1 MIWPTVR
8 LYVEV
13 SFHRP
18 IGLAMTSS
26 PRIPSVDPVKLD
38 RLAEVAVK
46 IGLQL
51 QPGQDLLITAPL
63 AAVPLVRRI
72 TEHAYKAGA
81 GLVTSLYNDEEATL
95 MRYRNA
101 PGESFDRSA
110 SWLYEGMAKA
120 FSANTA
126 RLAVAGDNPMLL
138 SSEDPEKV
146 ARANKAQSRAYQP
159 ALEKIAGF
167 DINWNIVSYPNPAW
181 AKQVFPDQDAEV
193 AVTMLADA
201 IFAASRVDIDD
212 PVSAWREHN
221 AALRKR
227 TEWLNARTFS
237 ALHFRGPGTDLTV
250 GLADEHEWHGGAS
263 VAKNG
268 ITCNP
273 NIPTEEVF
281 TTPHALRVEGH
292 VFSTKPLSH
301 QGTLIENI
309 QVRFEGGKIIE
320 AKATRGEEVFN
331 KVLGTDEGARRLG
344 EVALVPHSSP
354 ISASGL
360 LFFNTLFDEN
370 AASHI
375 ALGQCYSKCFVN
387 GGALTPD
394 EVAARGGNKSLI
406 HIDWM
411 IGSGEIDV
419 DGVNKD
425 GSAVP
430 VMRKGEWV

>member
-1 MIWPTVR
+1 
-8 LYVEV
+8 
-13 SFHRP
+13 
-18 IGLAMTSS
+18 MTSS
-26 PRIPSVDPVKLD
+26 PKIPSVDPVKLD
-38 RLAEVAVK
+38 RLAEVSVK

-72 TEHAYKAGA
+72 TEHAYNAGA
-81 GLVTSLYNDEEATL
+81 GLVTALYNDEETTL

-101 PGESFDRSA
+101 PDDSFDRSA
-110 SWLYEGMAKA
+110 GWLYEGMAKA
-120 FSANTA
+120 FSENTA

-138 SSEDPEKV
+138 SAEDPEKV
-146 ARANKAQSRAYQP
+146 ARANRAQSRAYQP

-167 DINWNIVSYPNPAW
+167 DINWNIVSYPNPSW
-181 AKQVFPDQDAEV
+181 ARQVFPDQDPDV
-193 AVTMLADA
+193 AVAMLADA
-201 IFAASRVDIDD
+201 IFAASRVDIED
-212 PVSAWREHN
+212 PVSVWRDHN
-221 AALRKR
+221 AALHRR
-227 TEWLNARTFS
+227 TAWLNAHAFS
-237 ALHFRGPGTDLTV
+237 ALHFKGPGTDLTV

-281 TTPHALRVEGH
+281 TTPHALRVDGH
-292 VFSTKPLSH
+292 VSSTKPLSH

-309 QVRFEGGKIIE
+309 KVRFEGGKIIE

-344 EVALVPHSSP
+344 EVALVPNSSP

-375 ALGQCYSKCFVN
+375 ALGQCYSKCFIN
-387 GGALTPD
+387 GDRLTPD

-419 DGVNKD
+419 DGINKD

-430 VMRKGEWV
+430 VMRKGEWF

>member
-1 MIWPTVR
+1 
-8 LYVEV
+8 
-13 SFHRP
+13 
-18 IGLAMTSS
+18 MTSS
-26 PRIPSVDPVKLD
+26 PKIPSVDPVKLD
-38 RLAEVAVK
+38 RLAEVSVK

-81 GLVTSLYNDEEATL
+81 GLVTALYNDEETTL

-101 PGESFDRSA
+101 PDGSFDRSA
-110 SWLYEGMAKA
+110 GWLYEGMAKA
-120 FSANTA
+120 FSENTA

-138 SSEDPEKV
+138 SAEDPEKV
-146 ARANKAQSRAYQP
+146 ARANRAQSRAYQP

-167 DINWNIVSYPNPAW
+167 DINWNIVSYPNPSW
-181 AKQVFPDQDAEV
+181 ARQVFPDQDPDV
-193 AVTMLADA
+193 AVAMLADA
-201 IFAASRVDIDD
+201 IFAASRVDVED
-212 PVSAWREHN
+212 PVSAWRDHN
-221 AALRKR
+221 AALDRR
-227 TEWLNARTFS
+227 TAWLNAHAFS
-237 ALHFRGPGTDLTV
+237 ALHFKGPGTDLTV

-281 TTPHALRVEGH
+281 TTPHALRVDGH
-292 VFSTKPLSH
+292 VSSTKPLSH

-309 QVRFEGGKIIE
+309 KVRFEGGKIIE

-344 EVALVPHSSP
+344 EVALVPNSSP

-375 ALGQCYSKCFVN
+375 ALGQCYSKCFIN
-387 GGALTPD
+387 GDKLTPD

-419 DGVNKD
+419 DGINKD

>member
-1 MIWPTVR
+1 
-8 LYVEV
+8 
-13 SFHRP
+13 
-18 IGLAMTSS
+18 MTSS
-26 PRIPSVDPVKLD
+26 PKIPSVDPIKLD
-38 RLAEVAVK
+38 RLAEVSVK

-72 TEHAYKAGA
+72 TEHAYKADA
-81 GLVTSLYNDEEATL
+81 GLVTALYNDEETTL

-101 PGESFDRSA
+101 PNDSFDRSA
-110 SWLYEGMAKA
+110 GWLYEGMAKA
-120 FSANTA
+120 FSENTA

-138 SSEDPEKV
+138 SAEDPEKV
-146 ARANKAQSRAYQP
+146 ARANRAQSRAYQP

-167 DINWNIVSYPNPAW
+167 DINWNIVSYPNPSW
-181 AKQVFPDQDAEV
+181 AKQVFPDQDPDV
-193 AVTMLADA
+193 AVAMLADA
-201 IFAASRVDIDD
+201 IFAASRVDVED
-212 PVSAWREHN
+212 PVSAWRDHN
-221 AALRKR
+221 AALHRR
-227 TEWLNARTFS
+227 TAWLNAHAFS
-237 ALHFRGPGTDLTV
+237 ALHFKGPGTDLTV
-250 GLADEHEWHGGAS
+250 GLADGHEWHGGAS

-281 TTPHALRVEGH
+281 TTPHALRVDGH
-292 VFSTKPLSH
+292 VSSTKPLSH

-309 QVRFEGGKIIE
+309 KVRFEGGKIIE

-344 EVALVPHSSP
+344 EVALVPNSSP

-375 ALGQCYSKCFVN
+375 ALGQCYSKCFIN
-387 GGALTPD
+387 GDRLTPD

-419 DGVNKD
+419 DGINKD
-425 GSAVP
+425 GSAVS

>member
-1 MIWPTVR
+1 
-8 LYVEV
+8 
-13 SFHRP
+13 
-18 IGLAMTSS
+18 MTSS
-26 PRIPSVDPVKLD
+26 PKIPSVDPVKLD
-38 RLAEVAVK
+38 RLAEVSVK

-81 GLVTSLYNDEEATL
+81 GLVTALYNDEETTL

-101 PGESFDRSA
+101 PDDSFDRSA
-110 SWLYEGMAKA
+110 GWLYEGMAKA
-120 FSANTA
+120 FSENTA

-138 SSEDPEKV
+138 SAEVPEKV
-146 ARANKAQSRAYQP
+146 ARANRAQSRAYQP

-167 DINWNIVSYPNPAW
+167 DINWNIVSYPNPSW
-181 AKQVFPDQDAEV
+181 AKQVFPDQDPDV
-193 AVTMLADA
+193 AVAMLADA
-201 IFAASRVDIDD
+201 IFAASRVDVED
-212 PVSAWREHN
+212 PVSAWRDHN
-221 AALRKR
+221 AALHRR
-227 TEWLNARTFS
+227 TAWLNAHAFS
-237 ALHFRGPGTDLTV
+237 ALHFKGPGTDLTV

-281 TTPHALRVEGH
+281 TTPHALRVDGH
-292 VFSTKPLSH
+292 VSSTKPLSH

-309 QVRFEGGKIIE
+309 KVRFEGGKIIE

-344 EVALVPHSSP
+344 EVALVPNSSP

-375 ALGQCYSKCFVN
+375 ALGQCYSKCFIN
-387 GGALTPD
+387 GDRLTPD

-419 DGVNKD
+419 DGINKD